1 MLGRGGQPV
10 ELKLQEAEA
19 FVEGGVEL
27 DMIGYAGLP
36 PRHRHA
42 APAVPQST
50 CGSAEVAACGLFLPS
65 RVTRLRT
72 LSASMVPSFF
82 SFNISL

>member
-50 CGSAEVAACGLFLPS
+50 CGSAEVAACGSPS
-65 RVTRLRT
+65 VE
-72 LSASMVPSFF
+72 SHKIENPF
-82 SFNISL
+82 SFDGPFFFFF

>member
-10 ELKLQEAEA
+10 ELKLEEAEA

-50 CGSAEVAACGLFLPS
+50 CGSAEVAACGRLLPS
-65 RVTRLRT
+65 
-72 LSASMVPSFF
+72 SHKIEDPF
-82 SFNISL
+82 SFDGPFFFFLNISL

>member
-50 CGSAEVAACGLFLPS
+50 
-65 RVTRLRT
+65 
-72 LSASMVPSFF
+72 
-82 SFNISL
+82 